1 MNTLYVGRTTLKVG
15 LSAIAVA
22 AVMGAFSLTGLTPLG
37 AQPAMAQADAGHDDG
52 GHDGGAGQGG
62 SGQGQGGQNGQG
74 GQGGGGHDDGGHE
87 DGGHD
92 AGGHEA
98 GGGEGAGGQGGAGNG
113 QGGQG
118 ETGQGSGGTGAG
130 PETRPAWAG
139 EGIPEVELG
148 RLNVA
153 RSPEHVLDRAYDE
166 ALASL
171 TPEMRDF
178 YGLSLAE
185 MQDQLVNNWD
195 TLSFIDSPLQNL
207 AMMQALLTGDSTP
220 ADLGMSNDSLS
231 LASLMLGAA
240 SDKTVPISQDT
251 VVAVTTILGIELTA
265 QQMADL
271 ATSAEA
277 IRQAILA
284 GHG

>member
-1 MNTLYVGRTTLKVG
+1 MNKLNFGKTVLQAG

-22 AVMGAFSLTGLTPLG
+22 AVAGVLVLADWSPLG
-37 AQPAMAQADAGHDDG
+37 TQPAAAQTEGGHDDG
-52 GHDGGAGQGG
+52 GHEGGGQGAGGQG
-62 SGQGQGGQNGQG
+62 GQGQGGQ
-74 GQGGGGHDDGGHE
+74 GGHEDGGHEDGGHEDGGHE

-92 AGGHEA
+92 GGDGAGNGGQ
-98 GGGEGAGGQGGAGNG
+98 GGGDGNGAGGQGENG
-113 QGGQG
+113 QGGA
-118 ETGQGSGGTGAG
+118 GTEG
-130 PETRPAWAG
+130 RPVWAG

-166 ALASL
+166 ALATL
-171 TPEMRDF
+171 TPEMLAF

-195 TLSFIDSPLQNL
+195 NLSFIDSPLQNL
-207 AMMQALLTGDSTP
+207 AMFQSLLTGESTP
-220 ADLGMSNDSLS
+220 ADLGMANDSLT

-251 VVAVTTILGIELTA
+251 VVAVSTILGVNLTA
-265 QQMADL
+265 QQVADL
-271 ATSAEA
+271 AASAEA
-277 IRQAILA
+277 VRQAILA